1 VALLDRSYAALVGE
15 LTTRDPSDR
24 GGTWYEPDPTVGFW
38 GRRMAQESV
47 IHRIDTWGEQALAAD
62 YRRDGGRTEDPLRCH

>member
-15 LTTRDPSDR
+15 LTTRDPSDP

-38 GRRMAQESV
+38 VRRMAHE
-47 IHRIDTWGEQALAAD
+47 RALSELRGCVVAA
-62 YRRDGGRTEDPLRCH
+62 TQ